1 MDLATIIGII
11 GGAAFIAAAIL
22 LGGSFSQFMDG
33 PSVMIVIGGGVA
45 ATLIR
50 FPLAGIVQAFST
62 GGKVAFSHKKIEP
75 REILDKIAE
84 MGDIVRKTGPL
95 GLEGIELDEPNLKKG
110 AQFIADGYDLKF
122 IKESMEL
129 ARDQYL
135 TRLSEGQ
142 RVFKALGDAAPA
154 FGMIGTLV
162 GLVQMLANMDDPSKI
177 GPAMAI
183 ALLTTLY
190 GAILAN
196 LVCLPISDKLTSK
209 LGFEEINQTLIIDGI
224 TAIRDGKSPALIR
237 EMLIA
242 YLPEAQQSALIAEE
256 EAA

>member
-1 MDLATIIGII
+1 MDIATILGII
-11 GGAAFIAAAIL
+11 AGGAFIAAAIL
-22 LGGSFSQFMDG
+22 MGGSFGQFIDG
-33 PSVMIVIGGGVA
+33 PSAMIVLGGGFA

-50 FPLAGIVQAFST
+50 FPLNGIIQAFAT
-62 GGKVAFSHKKIEP
+62 GGKVAFSHKKVEP
-75 REILDKIAE
+75 REIVEKVAE

-95 GLEGIELDEPNLKKG
+95 GLENVELEEPNLKKG
-110 AQFIADGYDLKF
+110 AQYIADGYDLKF

-190 GAILAN
+190 GAVLSN
-196 LVCLPISDKLTSK
+196 LVCLPVSDKLTAK
-209 LGFEEINQTLIIDGI
+209 LALEELNQTLIIDGI
-224 TAIRDGKSPALIR
+224 VAIRDGKSPALIK
-237 EMLIA
+237 EMLVA
-242 YLPEAQQSALIAEE
+242 YLPDKQQETFFEE